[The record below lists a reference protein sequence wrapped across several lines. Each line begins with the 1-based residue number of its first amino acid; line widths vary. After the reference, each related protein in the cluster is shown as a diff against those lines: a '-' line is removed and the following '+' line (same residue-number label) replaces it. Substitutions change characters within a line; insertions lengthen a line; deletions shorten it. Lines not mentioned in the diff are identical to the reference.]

1 MDEIIKCNNNQ
12 KISKQL
18 IESLNFNQGGLGRHK
33 CVVCAYNNGI
43 KDGEKK
49 ALDFVFDNDIEICQH
64 NRKALKSSIESIH
77 TNQKPT
83 QGRHKCA
90 ICAYHLG
97 YEVGVGDRENDFDEF
112 SYDELQDNSEIYD
125 ITTFGTSADVITI
138 YNRLQKGR
146 YYIPEFQRDYVWKI
160 AQASRLIESIIMG
173 LPIPAIF
180 LAKDDNEENRYYII
194 DGQQRLTSIKNYYN
208 GDFALKDTISSI
220 NGKKYEELESKFQER
235 LDEYTLQL
243 IMIRQ
248 ETPDY
253 NNDSIYKIFERINTE
268 GTKLYPQ
275 EIRSASYHGELNIML
290 HKFAKD
296 ERWKKFVNS
305 KNNRKKHE
313 ELILRFL
320 ALYFDLDNY
329 ISPIKHFLNIYMNKN
344 RNLKLNSNDDISDIF
359 NKTFQLVDKHLK
371 KEHICL
377 LGSNRINTQLLDS
390 ILVGIA
396 HNLNN
401 KNISN
406 NSFLIE
412 KIKELKEKIANDDFI
427 EKEYWESRASKSE
440 NVKGRCNYL
449 IKLFSE

>member
-1 MDEIIKCNNNQ
+1 MDNIVECNEQ
-12 KISKQL
+12 YKMSKQL
-18 IESLNFNQGGLGRHK
+18 IESLNFNQGGIGRHR
-33 CVVCAYNNGI
+33 CVICAYNNGI

-49 ALDFVFDNDIEICQH
+49 SLDFASNEDIEICQH
-64 NRKALKSSIESIH
+64 GRKALKSSIESIH
-77 TNQKPT
+77 KNQRPT

-90 ICAYHLG
+90 ICSYQLG

-112 SYDELQDNSEIYD
+112 SDDELQDNSEIYN

-138 YNRLQKGR
+138 YNRLKKDR

-194 DGQQRLTSIKNYYN
+194 DGQQRLTSIKNYYDGN
-208 GDFALKDTISSI
+208 FSLKDTIDSI
-220 NGKKYEELESKFQER
+220 NGKKYEELDEIFQER

-248 ETPDY
+248 EVPDD

-275 EIRSASYHGELNIML
+275 EIRSASYHGEFNILL
-290 HKFAKD
+290 HSLSEDK
-296 ERWKKFVNS
+296 RWKNFVNS
-305 KNNRKKHE
+305 KNSRKRHE

-320 ALYFDLDNY
+320 ALYFDLDSY
-329 ISPIKHFLNIYMNKN
+329 VSPIKHFLNIYMNKN
-344 RNLKLNSNDDISDIF
+344 RNLKLNSNDDIYNIF
-359 NKTFQLVDKHLK
+359 DKTFQLVETHLN

-396 HNLNN
+396 HNLDNGNINGDNFLVN
-401 KNISN
+401 KIND
-406 NSFLIE
+406 
-412 KIKELKEKIANDDFI
+412 LKEQIASDDFI
-427 EKEYWESRASKSE
+427 EKEYWESRASKIE
-440 NVKGRCNYL
+440 NVQGRCNYT